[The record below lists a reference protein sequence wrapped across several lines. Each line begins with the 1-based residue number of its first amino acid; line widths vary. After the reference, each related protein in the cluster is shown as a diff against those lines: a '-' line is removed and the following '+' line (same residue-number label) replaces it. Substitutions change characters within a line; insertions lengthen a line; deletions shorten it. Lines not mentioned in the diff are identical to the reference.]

1 MHSFQWNQK
10 YAYIYKVHSQA
21 FEKRP
26 VQMEID
32 VPLYSRSIATEDGSI
47 YLIGGCNKRR
57 NQYLKKCYRYN
68 EIFALLDEKASMI
81 YPHADH
87 SVCSLEGFIYVVG
100 TFVNS
105 QVYGYCEVYDIG
117 KDQWK
122 QIDSLRVAR
131 SGVAL
136 CSFKNNFIFAFGG
149 RVDQRKIVDTIECYD
164 ISKNVWQEVIPNCE
178 KK

>member
-1 MHSFQWNQK
+1 ME
-10 YAYIYKVHSQA
+10 
-21 FEKRP
+21 FE
-26 VQMEID
+26 
-32 VPLYSRSIATEDGSI
+32 VPLYSRSIATEDGVI

-68 EIFALLDEKASMI
+68 EIFGDLDEKASMI

-87 SVCSLEGFIYVVG
+87 SLCAIEGFIYVVG

-105 QVYGYCEVYDIG
+105 QVYGFCEVYDIQ

-136 CSFKNNFIFAFGG
+136 CAFKNNFLFAFGG
-149 RVDQRKIVDTIECYD
+149 RIDQKNIVDTIECYD
-164 ISKNVWQEVIPNCE
+164 ISKNVW
-178 KK
+178 